1 MSSPRRFF
9 LPLLV
14 VMAFAALAVG
24 VSACGHESH
33 ELEVSEGHV
42 FELGELEYVV
52 TFSRYLNPND
62 NEDAAY
68 LVGQENPPPDGE
80 TYFGIF
86 FEVQND
92 TGESHALPDTVWIM
106 DADGQRYDVLPS
118 ESLYAFPFGGEVEE
132 HEQIPVLDSTPD
144 LGPIEG
150 SLVTF
155 LLPEEANENRPL
167 ILHVPGPDGEE
178 AEVTLDL

>member
-1 MSSPRRFF
+1 MSLPRRFF
-9 LPLLV
+9 LPLLAV
-14 VMAFAALAVG
+14 LAFAGLAVG
-24 VSACGHESH
+24 VAACGYESH

-62 NEDAAY
+62 NEDSSY
-68 LVGQENPPPDGE
+68 LVGQENPPPEGE

-92 TGESHALPDTVWIM
+92 TDESHTLPEEMWII
-106 DADGQRYDVLPS
+106 DADKQRYDPLPS
-118 ESLYAFPFGGEVEE
+118 DSLYAFPFGGEVEE
-132 HEQIPVLDSTPD
+132 HEQIPILDSTPD

-150 SLVTF
+150 SLVVF